1 MSAILSSSINL
12 LGSQITGK
20 LLAIEERDEFKFL
33 KLFWID
39 ALNFLRM
46 LEEFN
51 LPRLEEKL
59 LLTHLLT
66 FN

>member
-12 LGSQITGK
+12 LGSQTTGK